1 VRSLIALAIASGMA
15 YVANRYLVSRLGT
28 IALITLVPP
37 LEELLKT
44 GATILL
50 QASIWWVHLGF
61 GLLEAAVNLGRNPR
75 SLPEVGFLAA
85 IGSIVGHAAF
95 GVITLW
101 GQSRSGHWLGGLALG
116 SGLHLLW
123 NMWVVRLS
131 EC

>member
-1 VRSLIALAIASGMA
+1 MRSLIALAIASGMA

-85 IGSIVGHAAF
+85 IGSIEDTLLWCYHF
-95 GVITLW
+95 GAK
-101 GQSRSGHWLGGLALG
+101 RGHWRLAL
-116 SGLHLLW
+116 
-123 NMWVVRLS
+123 VVA
-131 EC
+131 CICCGICG